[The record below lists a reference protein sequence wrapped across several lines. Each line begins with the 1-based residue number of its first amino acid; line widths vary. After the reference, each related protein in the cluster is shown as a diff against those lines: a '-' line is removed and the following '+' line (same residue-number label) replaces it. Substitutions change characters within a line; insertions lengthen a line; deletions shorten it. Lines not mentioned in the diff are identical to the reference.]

1 MNIKK
6 TTLAAGIAVALAI
19 GMTGQANASVYASS
33 SLQVRNFVLG
43 VTGPLAANP
52 VTSFEFNATNTATL
66 NGSSGATQSATCSGD
81 LALNNCGGSPT
92 LDPGAANAPG
102 STVIRSN
109 NDFSFFGPST
119 NTYSNADS
127 VIWTSELGNGVPSS
141 TAQIAESEIQST
153 GNARSNAEI
162 TSNTGFLFR
171 FAVAGGTADLNLSF
185 EADPSLYVEINQL
198 LFTNGSAQA
207 NMNASFSLT
216 LDATGEQITWSP
228 QGTAA
233 NDCVVD
239 AGLAGV
245 TCVEKMV
252 GGDGADLNRNLAV
265 SSNPQS
271 ANYSRV
277 AGWSAFGLNVNG
289 LTEGNWTLAFN
300 AVTSSSVR
308 TVPEPSILA
317 LLGLAI
323 AGMGVVGR
331 RRKTA

>member
-6 TTLAAGIAVALAI
+6 TALAAGIAAALAI

-33 SLQVRNFVLG
+33 SLQVQNFILTVG
-43 VTGPLAANP
+43 GPLAANP
-52 VTSFEFNATNTATL
+52 VTSFEFTATNTATL
-66 NGSSGATQSATCSGD
+66 NGVSGATQSATCSGD
-81 LALNNCGGSPT
+81 LTVNNCGGSPT

-102 STVIRSN
+102 STVIRTN
-109 NDFSFFGPST
+109 NDFSFFGPSGH
-119 NTYSNADS
+119 TYSNADS
-127 VIWTSELGNGVPSS
+127 VIYTSELGGTGPSS

-171 FAVAGGTADLNLSF
+171 FTTTGTASLALSF
-185 EADPSLYVEINQL
+185 EADPSLYAEINQL

-207 NMNASFSLT
+207 NMNATFSLT
-216 LDATGEQITWSP
+216 HDTLGDTITWSP

-233 NDCVVD
+233 NDCFMD
-239 AGLAGV
+239 AGMVGV
-245 TCVEKMV
+245 TCTESA
-252 GGDGADLNRNLAV
+252 DGADLNRNLAV
-265 SSNPQS
+265 SSNPQV
-271 ANYSRV
+271 ADYSR
-277 AGWSAFGLNVNG
+277 APGWSSFGLNVTG
-289 LTEGNWTLAFN
+289 LTAGNWTLAFN

-317 LLGLAI
+317 LLGLAV

>member
-185 EADPSLYVEINQL
+185 EADPSLYVKINQL

-216 LDATGEQITWSP
+216 HDASGDQITWSP

-233 NDCVVD
+233 SDCTMDV
-239 AGLAGV
+239 GLVGV
-245 TCVEKMV
+245 TCMETA
-252 GGDGADLNRNLAV
+252 DGADLNRNLAV
-265 SSNPQS
+265 SSNPQT
-271 ANYSRV
+271 ADYSRA
-277 AGWSAFGLNVNG
+277 AGWSLFGLKVAG
-289 LTEGNWTLAFN
+289 LSDGNWTLAFN

-317 LLGLAI
+317 LLGLAV

>member
-6 TTLAAGIAVALAI
+6 TALAAGIAAALAI

-33 SLQVRNFVLG
+33 SLKVQEFVLTVG
-43 VTGPLAANP
+43 GPLAVNP
-52 VTSFEFNATNTATL
+52 VTSFEFTATNTATL
-66 NGSSGATQSATCSGD
+66 NGISGTTQSATCSGD
-81 LALNNCGGSPT
+81 LSLNNCGGSPT

-102 STVIRSN
+102 STVIRAN
-109 NDFSFFGPST
+109 NDFSFFGPSA

-127 VIWTSELGNGVPSS
+127 VIYTSELGGTGPSS
-141 TAQIAESEIQST
+141 TAQIAESEIQSA

-171 FAVAGGTADLNLSF
+171 FAVAGTADLTLSF
-185 EADPSLYVEINQL
+185 EADPSLYAEINQL

-216 LDATGEQITWSP
+216 HDASGDQVTWSP

-233 NDCVVD
+233 SDCTID
-239 AGLAGV
+239 TGLVGV
-245 TCVEKMV
+245 TCTETA
-252 GGDGADLNRNLAV
+252 DGADLNRNLAV
-265 SSNPQS
+265 SSNPQT
-271 ANYSRV
+271 ADYSRA
-277 AGWSAFGLNVNG
+277 AGWSLFGLKVAG
-289 LTEGNWTLAFN
+289 LSDGNWTLAFN

-317 LLGLAI
+317 LLGLAV

-331 RRKTA
+331 RRKIA